1 MPKIPDLLARL
12 CAAEG
17 VSGREDAPAA
27 LFAEAGTALGFAS
40 ERDCLGNTLV
50 YVNAFDENRPTCLL
64 DAHADEI
71 GMLVTGYAPG
81 GFLKFT
87 VIGLDPRTL
96 PAREVTVH
104 GREPLFGSIASL
116 PPHVQRREDMQ
127 KAFRPE
133 DLSIDT
139 GLSDET
145 LRELVPLGSP
155 VTLRGGLVGLL
166 GDRIA
171 GCSLDDRAGLYVLL
185 RAAETLQGKELPFN
199 LVLCASFGEE
209 VGLRGIRTVAHR
221 FAPAWSFVVDV
232 THARTPDSDPVE
244 TFPMGKGPTVGIGPH
259 ISRELTALCR
269 KAAEDNGIPYLLE
282 PLSGGTGT
290 NLSAMHRGCGL
301 TGALIS
307 IPIKYMHTPCETA
320 ALGDIEAAAQLLA
333 ASVAALAER
342 EASR

>member
-1 MPKIPDLLARL
+1 MPKIPQLLSRL

-17 VSGREDAPAA
+17 VSGREDAPASV
-27 LFAEAGTALGFAS
+27 FAAAGEALGFTA
-40 ERDCLGNTLV
+40 ERDCLGNTLL
-50 YVNAFDENRPTCLL
+50 YVTSFDPSRPTCLL

-96 PAREVTVH
+96 PAREVIIH
-104 GREPLFGSIASL
+104 GRERLFGSIASL

-139 GLSDET
+139 GLSEDR

-155 VTLRGGLVGLL
+155 VTLRGELTPLL
-166 GDRIA
+166 GDRIC
-171 GCSLDDRAGLYVLL
+171 GKSLDDRAGLYVLL
-185 RAAETLQGKELPFN
+185 RAAEGLREKALPFN

-209 VGLRGIRTVAHR
+209 VGLRGIRTAAHR

-232 THARTPDSDPVE
+232 THARTPDSDPEE
-244 TFPMGKGPTVGIGPH
+244 TFPMGEGPTLGTGPH
-259 ISRELTALCR
+259 IGRELTALCR
-269 KAAEDNGIPYLLE
+269 RAAEEAQIPYTLE

-290 NLSAMHRGCGL
+290 NLSAMHRACGL

-307 IPIKYMHTPCETA
+307 IPIKYMHTPYETA
-320 ALGDIEAAAQLLA
+320 CLSDIEAAAKLLCV
-333 ASVAALAER
+333 SVAGLAER
-342 EASR
+342 EAAK